1 MLYGPCRDLGGRQLT
16 GTIPGVLMNNV
27 HLASMSVSS
36 SVAAADAVGDTCVLL
51 LV

>member
-1 MLYGPCRDLGGRQLT
+1 MLCGPCRDLGGHRLT
-16 GTIPGVLMNNV
+16 ETIPDVFMNNV
-27 HLASMSVSS
+27 HLASMSVIS